1 MAMQRAPCRKARYAG
16 GAMIIIPNVSLA
28 NLSDARGIA
37 EMSRD
42 YVEYGLGWSWTPSR
56 VLKAI
61 REASTNVAVVRERG
75 QVLGFGIMRYGEQKA
90 HLTLLAVR
98 PAERK
103 RGLGA
108 VLLSWLEKS
117 ALTAGIERVQLE
129 ARADNPVAIAFY
141 RDQGYEDAGMVRGY
155 YRGQV
160 DALRLEKSLWTTAP
174 G

>member
-1 MAMQRAPCRKARYAG
+1 
-16 GAMIIIPNVSLA
+16 MIIIPQVSLA
-28 NLSDARGIA
+28 GPADARGIA

-56 VLKAI
+56 VMKAI
-61 REASTNVAVVRERG
+61 RDDATNVAVVRERG
-75 QVLGFGIMRYGEQKA
+75 LVLGFGIMRYGEQKA

-98 PAERK
+98 PTERK

-129 ARADNPVAIAFY
+129 ARCDNPIAIAFY
-141 RDQGYEDAGMVRGY
+141 RDHGYAESGTVRGY
-155 YRGQV
+155 YRGEV
-160 DALRLEKSLWTTAP
+160 DALRLEKGLWTVIGA

>member
-1 MAMQRAPCRKARYAG
+1 
-16 GAMIIIPNVSLA
+16 MIIIPNVSLA
-28 NLSDARGIA
+28 NETDASAIA

-56 VLKAI
+56 VMKAI
-61 REASTNVAVVRERG
+61 RDNGTNVAVVRERG
-75 QVLGFGIMRYGEQKA
+75 LVLGFGIMRYGEQKA
-90 HLTLLAVR
+90 HLTLLAVQ
-98 PAERK
+98 PTERK

-141 RDQGYEDAGMVRGY
+141 RDQGYEDAGTVRGY
-155 YRGQV
+155 YRGEV
-160 DALRLEKSLWTTAP
+160 DALRLEKTLWVGTD
-174 G
+174 GG